1 MSKYKVGEQLIII
14 ESEDEERKHL
24 KGQCHLTMR
33 EEYATLSWGIK
44 IVNVEYDVPNV
55 TLTYRNAKGEE
66 NKVFATCK
74 DLQNFEEERVLEKA
88 LLKAFLNEMVT
99 LEAFKDY
106 NLLR

>member
-1 MSKYKVGEQLIII
+1 MSKYKVGDQLIII
-14 ESEDEERKHL
+14 ESTDDEKRHL
-24 KGQCHLTMR
+24 KEHCHLNVR
-33 EEYATLSWGIK
+33 EDYATLSWGIK
-44 IVNVEYDVPNV
+44 IVSVEYSMPDV

-66 NKVFATCK
+66 NKVFAKCK
-74 DLQNFEEERVLEKA
+74 DLMNFEEERVLEKA